1 MSYEYK
7 YRGSVMASE
16 KKKVVKKTSGKKV
29 PYLSVVLPV
38 YNEEESIDLQYKAVL
53 DAVKKLNRTYE
64 IIFVNDGSTD
74 KSGDLLKL
82 IAKKD
87 KNVKVVLFRRN
98 FGQTAAMAAGIDHS
112 KGEVIVFMDS
122 DLQNEPEDIG
132 KLLEKIDE
140 GYDVVSGWRNKRQD
154 KWLSRKLPSKIANWL
169 ISRVTGVPLHD
180 LGCSLKAYRGE
191 ILRQVNLYG
200 EMHRFIPVHASWIGA
215 KITEIPVGHHARQYG
230 QSKYGIKRTFKVIL
244 DLITVKF
251 MGSYSTKP
259 IYIFGGSGL
268 LSLLFALITGSTVVI
283 MKIMYNYSMNR
294 NPLFMLTIL
303 LIIIGVLFIQMGI
316 LAEIMIRIYHE
327 SKGEPP
333 YKIKETINID

>member
-1 MSYEYK
+1 
-7 YRGSVMASE
+7 MASE
-16 KKKVVKKTSGKKV
+16 KKKMIKKISGKKA

-38 YNEEESIDLQYKAVL
+38 YNEEESLDLQYKAIL
-53 DAVKKLNRTYE
+53 EAVGKLNRTCE
-64 IIFVNDGSTD
+64 IIFVDDGSTD
-74 KSGDLLKL
+74 KSAGILKS

-87 KNVKVVLFRRN
+87 KNVKLVLFRRN

-122 DLQNEPEDIG
+122 DLQNEPEDII
-132 KLLEKIDE
+132 KLLDKIDE

-154 KWLSRKLPSKIANWL
+154 SWSKKLPSKIANRL
-169 ISRVTGVPLHD
+169 ISKVTGVPLHD

-215 KITEIPVGHHARQYG
+215 NITEIPVGHHARQFG
-230 QSKYGIKRTFKVIL
+230 HSKYGIKRTFKVIL

-259 IYIFGGSGL
+259 IYVFGGTGLISLFLSVLSGG
-268 LSLLFALITGSTVVI
+268 AVI
-283 MKIMYNYSMNR
+283 LMKIMMNTDMTG
-294 NPLFMLTIL
+294 NPLFMMSIMLFIV
-303 LIIIGVLFIQMGI
+303 GVLFIQMGI

-327 SKGEPP
+327 SRDMPP
-333 YKIKETINID
+333 YKVRETINIE

>member
-1 MSYEYK
+1 
-7 YRGSVMASE
+7 MASE
-16 KKKVVKKTSGKKV
+16 KKKVVKKISGKKA
-29 PYLSVVLPV
+29 PQLSVVLPV

-87 KNVKVVLFRRN
+87 KNVKLVLFRRN

-169 ISRVTGVPLHD
+169 ISKVTGVPLHD

-268 LSLLFALITGSTVVI
+268 LSLLFAVISGSTVVI

-333 YKIKETINID
+333 YKVKETINID